1 MILIFFKG
9 LTTIK
14 SLLKTM
20 ENLYKTAKFQTPLGH
35 SVKHLLIIVSK
46 PALR

>member
-1 MILIFFKG
+1 
-9 LTTIK
+9 
-14 SLLKTM
+14 M